1 MRKTILTAMLN
12 LSLLTTTIAF
22 AQPPATI
29 INNEA
34 VLNFPEAVTFNA
46 TLTSDSEI
54 QSIVLEYG
62 NEQQT
67 CGEVI
72 AKAFPQFSPDKIV
85 DAGWTWEMRQSG
97 SLPPGASLWWRWR
110 ITDANGNETL
120 SETKTTTWL
129 DDVHDWKSM
138 NNGDFLRL
146 HWYEGDQTFA
156 IDLAKSAY
164 NGLQFN
170 EMQSGLKAEAPI
182 NIYIYADTNDL
193 QDAILYEPSWTGGQ
207 AFPDQDIVIL
217 GISESDLD
225 WGRDAIVHEL
235 THVLVGH
242 QTFSCLGDV
251 PTWLNEGLAV
261 YSEGELDSA
270 SQQQLDEAIRSDTL
284 LTVRS
289 LSGGFSEVADKA
301 NLSYTQ
307 SYSLTK
313 FLIET
318 YGQEKMTELL
328 LSLRDGRSIDTAL
341 LQTYGFDVDGLEDTW
356 RQAIGAQLRPVPAQA
371 TAQPTSTF
379 VPTIVPVSGAVLAS
393 QITPT
398 AIPTSSFAT
407 QSTEAPVRGR
417 PPLAL
422 TLILLGLCCV
432 FLLLIGM
439 LILGFVVRNQNV
451 KDWKN
456 EKNS

>member
-1 MRKTILTAMLN
+1 MWKTILTLIVD
-12 LSLLTTTIAF
+12 LSLLTVTTAF
-22 AQPPATI
+22 VPPSATVS
-29 INNEA
+29 NNRA
-34 VLNFPEAVTFNA
+34 TLNFPESVTFSA

-54 QSIVLEYG
+54 RSIVLEYG

-72 AKAFPQFSPDKIV
+72 ARAFPQFSSGKTV
-85 DAGWTWEMRQSG
+85 DAEWTWEMRQSG

-110 ITDANGNETL
+110 TTDANGSETL
-120 SETKTTTWL
+120 SETKTITWL
-129 DDVHDWKSM
+129 DDIHDWNSM

-146 HWYEGDQTFA
+146 HWYEGDQIFA

-164 NGLQFN
+164 NGLQLN
-170 EMQSGLKAEAPI
+170 ETQSGLKAEAPI

-217 GISESDLD
+217 GISPSDLD

-261 YSEGELDSA
+261 YSEGELEPA
-270 SQQQLDEAIRSDTL
+270 SQRQLEDAIRSDTL

-301 NLSYTQ
+301 NLAYTQ

-313 FLIET
+313 FLIDS
-318 YGQEKMTELL
+318 YGQEKMTALL
-328 LSLRDGRSIDTAL
+328 LSLRDGTPIESAL
-341 LQTYGFDVDGLEDTW
+341 LQTYGFDIDGLEDAW
-356 RQAIGAQLRPVPAQA
+356 RQAINARLRSNSTQP
-371 TAQPTSTF
+371 TAVPTSTF
-379 VPTIVPVSGAVLAS
+379 VPTIVPVSGAVLAN
-393 QITPT
+393 QVTPT

-417 PPLAL
+417 PPLSL

-432 FLLLIGM
+432 FLILIGM
-439 LILGFVVRNQNV
+439 LILGFVVRNQNL
-451 KDWKN
+451 KDAN
-456 EKNS
+456 NAQ